1 MNYEAKKVIQR
12 REEET
17 KALGG
22 EAAYRLKALQN
33 LKLKTVIKESHAT
46 SVHSLC
52 FNTTDPDCSNLF
64 ATVGGDQATVYD
76 DSHMGDYIGVVVH
89 FVNQKTEH
97 AEGGELQAVSWINS
111 KEWTEHPH
119 GDACLAVAGGDLTIS
134 IISVVEAAVVKLLKG
149 HTKDVMDLA
158 TTANEPELLLSLSR
172 DGNIRLWN
180 VVKET
185 CLTSITTSD
194 ATSIALSPNGRS
206 IAVGTSRGRIV
217 LYTITEDGQEG
228 SLTISESSKEE
239 LKPQSGATGH
249 SESIDCL
256 SFLPDNRLATK
267 STDGRM
273 FVWDVSTA
281 EQKAAWKI
289 PGCNGLG
296 GFTSRCQFSATADGK
311 YISVGNASGDC
322 YVYDT
327 ETGKREA
334 HVSVIKVSAPVRAC
348 ALSQDCRHLVAAVG
362 NGFLFRFEYLGEVK
376 SADEDAGNENQDGN
390 NVENDA
396 VEMDT

>member
-1 MNYEAKKVIQR
+1 MNWEATKIIRK

-46 SVHSLC
+46 TVHTLG
-52 FNTTDPDCSNLF
+52 FNNVDPECSNLF
-64 ATVGGDQATVYD
+64 ATVGGDQATIYD

-89 FVNQKTEH
+89 FVNSKTEH
-97 AEGGELQAVSWINS
+97 AEGGELQAATWINS
-111 KEWTEHPH
+111 KDWTEHPH
-119 GDACLAVAGGDLTIS
+119 GDACLAVAGADPSIS

-149 HTKDVMDLA
+149 HTKDVVDLA
-158 TTANEPELLLSLSR
+158 TTANEPKLLLSLSK

-180 VVKET
+180 VVEEA
-185 CLTSITTSD
+185 CLASITTSD
-194 ATSIALSPNGRS
+194 ATCIALSPDGRS
-206 IAVGTSRGRIV
+206 IAVGTSRGRIMR
-217 LYTITEDGQEG
+217 YTITESDEEG
-228 SLTISESSKEE
+228 TLTVLDASKEE
-239 LKPQSGATGH
+239 FKPQTDGGSH

-273 FVWDVSTA
+273 FVWDTTTA
-281 EQKAAWKI
+281 EQKAAWKV
-289 PGCNGLG
+289 PGCNSLG
-296 GFTSRCQFSATADGK
+296 GFTSRCQFTATADGK

-322 YVYDT
+322 YVYDS

-348 ALSQDCRHLVAAVG
+348 ALSHDCRHLVAAVG
-362 NGFLFRFEYLGEVK
+362 NGFLFRFEYMGEIK
-376 SADEDAGNENQDGN
+376 SSEDAENENGNADASAD
-390 NVENDA
+390 
-396 VEMDT
+396 MDT